1 MCEYSATGKTAGEEG
16 SSTYEGRHLT
26 VVESELVHKSG
37 NAGGFVIK
45 GDPVIHSTTAG
56 VITVGVAF
64 KTAAAA
70 TDLIA
75 IDTEGIWYLT
85 AYDLNDVGNSAI
97 IAGNQIYI
105 NRTTAVLSKISNTVT
120 NIPFGYALGPVSNTG
135 SGGIVAIK
143 VHFGEDQSYVW
154 GTDANPKIVATTLY
168 GTQLT
173 TSMGSGHTE
182 GLWAY
187 GGGHL
192 TGTTNGHVYGRSEW
206 INVDDTAVLTA
217 GNIIV
222 PHDTGVYTGVA
233 HANARIIFGGQHMA
247 VLAGVPASIHAWRL
261 NVSQNIG
268 RITALIAAGNPE
280 SVGWVAGA
288 GTSGTQVGYIPI
300 ADIVGPGVVFVRCY
314 SSAT

>member
-1 MCEYSATGKTAGEEG
+1 MCEYSATGKTAGEEC

-26 VVESELVHKSG
+26 IVESELVHKSG

-56 VITVGVAF
+56 VVTVGVAF

-85 AYDLNDVGNSAI
+85 AYDLNDFGNSAI
-97 IAGNQIYI
+97 VAGQQIYI
-105 NRTTAVLSKISNTVT
+105 NRTTAVLSKISNTIT

-154 GTDANPKIVATTLY
+154 GSAANPKIVPTTLY
-168 GTQLT
+168 GFQAA

-182 GLWAY
+182 GLIRY
-187 GGGHL
+187 TEGHL
-192 TGTTNGHVYGRSEW
+192 TGTTNGHVYGTSEW

-222 PHDTGVYTGVA
+222 PADTGVYTGVA
-233 HANARIIFGGQHMA
+233 QAAARIVFGGQHMA
-247 VLAGVPASIHAWRL
+247 ILAGAPTTLHAWRL
-261 NVSQNIG
+261 NTATISV
-268 RITALIAAGNPE
+268 TALIAAASPQ
-280 SVGWVAGA
+280 SVGWVASA
-288 GTSGTQVGYIPI
+288 GGSPAQAGYIPI
-300 ADIVGPGVVFVRCY
+300 ADIVGPGVVYVKCY
-314 SSAT
+314 SGTS